1 MKSTFKIF
9 LHRGLLFGGF
19 GPIVVGIVA
28 AIHQLVDGSPM
39 VIDGLQ
45 ICLAIVSSYL
55 LAFVQAGAT
64 VFNQIESWSLPRSML
79 CHFGALYVAYV
90 LCYLINSWI
99 PFHPIVILIFTAIF
113 VFGYFAVWISV
124 YLSVR
129 AFERRCNERLKGQK

>member
-28 AIHQLVDGSPM
+28 AIHQLVDGSP
-39 VIDGLQ
+39 IATDGLQ

-79 CHFGALYVAYV
+79 FSKICSRSQNARVAF
-90 LCYLINSWI
+90 SRSTK
-99 PFHPIVILIFTAIF
+99 FK
-113 VFGYFAVWISV
+113 AVCT
-124 YLSVR
+124 L
-129 AFERRCNERLKGQK
+129 E